1 MPHDGRVDVP
11 EKAELRRAALRRRR
25 ERPPAERAAAAAAL
39 VPRVL
44 AVLEEALSSPG
55 APPAVAA
62 YASIPGEPPTEP
74 LLAALA
80 ARARVLLPVLCD
92 DGDLDWAL
100 ASNGPL
106 LPGRAGTSAPSGQRQ
121 GRHAVASAAAVIV
134 PGLAGDARGSRLGR
148 GGGSYDRALARVP
161 DGVPT
166 LLLLFDDEVVD
177 AVPTE
182 PHDQRVT
189 HVVTPS
195 RALVVAQRMP
205 AGLD

>member
-1 MPHDGRVDVP
+1 MSRMDGPGKADV
-11 EKAELRRAALRRRR
+11 RRAALRRRR
-25 ERPPAERAAAAAAL
+25 ERPAAQGAAAGEAL

-44 AVLEEALSSPG
+44 AVLEEALGGPEASRT
-55 APPAVAA
+55 VAA
-62 YASIPGEPPTEP
+62 YASIAGEPPTGP

-80 ARARVLLPVLCD
+80 RRARVLLPVLLD

-100 ASNGPL
+100 AGGGPL
-106 LPGRAGTSAPSGQRQ
+106 VPGRAGTSAPRGARQ
-121 GRHAVASAAAVIV
+121 GRDAVASAAAVVV
-134 PGLAGDARGSRLGR
+134 PGVAGDPRGGRLGR

-161 DGVPT
+161 AGVPVV
-166 LLLLFDDEVVD
+166 LLLFDDEVVD

-182 PHDQRVT
+182 SHDRRVT

-195 RALVVAQRMP
+195 KGLVVAQRMP